1 MPTIIRGALVKV
13 LIAEHDAAYRSFM
26 RRSLERE
33 IDLVLVAEAADGEQ
47 AVQLAQQLKPD
58 VVVMDID
65 LLGVDGLEA
74 TRRITTELP
83 RTKVIVL
90 GALNGENRNLAAR
103 LDAEAFL
110 AKSAPIPELLSAIRQ
125 GHLRTLCHQMIDSV
139 S

>member
-1 MPTIIRGALVKV
+1 MKV

-47 AVQLAQQLKPD
+47 AVQLAQRLKPD
-58 VVVMDID
+58 VVLMDID

-74 TRRITTELP
+74 TRRITAELP

-90 GALNGENRNLAAR
+90 GALNGESYRNLAAR
-103 LDAEAFL
+103 LGAEAFL

-139 S
+139 R